1 MEKSVINKI
10 KTILNMEIHLE
21 QMTLENGTV
30 IEAEA
35 FEAGASVFIVTED
48 GQVALPVGEYE
59 LPEGK
64 TLVVSEEGV
73 IDEMKASEEVAEV
86 EVEVEAEEVAPEV
99 AEETIAVIEEVET
112 AVVEQVTAII
122 DAATPAEVTVEDSE
136 IIAAE
141 VIAEVIAVI
150 EESTSVEMARKLK
163 ASLRNRKAKLSA
175 KRKVTAKKQKPAR
188 KAIKPNPEKDTK
200 RELKFQ
206 TNKFSTTESRVMS
219 KIANIK
225 KH

>member
-30 IEAEA
+30 IEADA

-175 KRKVTAKKQKPAR
+175 KRKVTAKKQKTER

>member
-1 MEKSVINKI
+1 MSV
-10 KTILNMEIHLE
+10 M
-21 QMTLENGTV
+21 
-30 IEAEA
+30 
-35 FEAGASVFIVTED
+35 
-48 GQVALPVGEYE
+48 
-59 LPEGK
+59 
-64 TLVVSEEGV
+64 
-73 IDEMKASEEVAEV
+73 
-86 EVEVEAEEVAPEV
+86 
-99 AEETIAVIEEVET
+99 
-112 AVVEQVTAII
+112 
-122 DAATPAEVTVEDSE
+122 
-136 IIAAE
+136 AE